1 MTIRFD
7 DSIKTLSK
15 AIKENLGS
23 DGLESGLA
31 LRDAKGQ
38 LCFFSPLPI
47 TKKKHADISKKISQ
61 ALGNYARGDRQLV
74 TSDMPGFKSVFEE
87 KSLLIATEEGLVK
100 LIDRRIIG
108 ADWLRI
114 AAIERP
120 SIPRCVFASVK
131 GGVGR
136 STALAVS
143 AAHFASLGKSI
154 LVIDLDLEAPGLGN
168 MLLNESTMPEFGMV
182 DLLVER
188 GVEQLD
194 TALLVDS
201 IGPSHFSANKGKI
214 DVVPAF
220 GSRTNK
226 NPHEALAK
234 LSRAYLED
242 FSETGATIS
251 LLDKIRD
258 IVERLAEQKLYD
270 AVFIDARAG
279 LHETTAAALLGLSAN
294 VMLFGLDEPQTFTG
308 FKLLL
313 AHLNSNLYDENV
325 RNNWLERLF
334 FVQGKSESLTSD
346 DYEVKCE
353 DLLEQIGLVK
363 REISRNI
370 VTTPNGPFNDVP
382 WLKDSEV
389 SDEELNTENSFNRTK
404 TLRILNNEIFKN
416 FDPGSKSSLLN
427 RSSYYETYQELL
439 LSIEKFIA

>member
-1 MTIRFD
+1 MNIRFD
-7 DSIKTLSK
+7 DSLSALAK
-15 AIKENLGS
+15 AIKENLGH

-47 TKKKHADISKKISQ
+47 TKKKHADVSKKISQ
-61 ALGNYARGDRQLV
+61 ALGNYAREDRQLV
-74 TSDMPGFKSVFEE
+74 TSNMPGFKSIFDER
-87 KSLLIATEEGLVK
+87 SLSITTEEGLLR

-120 SIPRCVFASVK
+120 STPRCVFASVK

-242 FSETGATIS
+242 FSATGATIS

-258 IVERLAEQKLYD
+258 IVERLAEQKPYD

-279 LHETTAAALLGLSAN
+279 LHETTATALLGLSAN

-313 AHLNSNLYDENV
+313 AHLNSNLSDENI
-325 RNNWLERLF
+325 RNNWLERLA
-334 FVQGKSESLTSD
+334 FVQGKSENLTSD
-346 DYEVKCE
+346 DYEDKCE
-353 DLLEQIGLVK
+353 DLLKEIGLVK
-363 REISRNI
+363 RGSSRNTVSI
-370 VTTPNGPFNDVP
+370 PKGPFNNVP
-382 WLKDSEV
+382 WLEDSEI
-389 SDEELNTENSFNRTK
+389 SDEELNEENYYSRTK
-404 TLRILNNEIFKN
+404 TLKILNNENFKN
-416 FDPGSKSSLLN
+416 FDPDKKASLLN
-427 RSSYYETYQELL
+427 HSSYHGTYQELL
-439 LSIEKFIA
+439 VAIERFIT